1 MSVEAKP
8 VSFLINSRPENVSKS
23 NIESEV
29 FSTFYKKGLSVDS
42 DQDLPDIAAAVDVV
56 NNIVETELA
65 NKLEIPHP
73 LYLLRGQVASI
84 VVGAIADFKKAQV
97 DRKDK

>member
-29 FSTFYKKGLSVDS
+29 FSTFYRRGLSVDT
-42 DQDLPDIAAAVDVV
+42 DQDLPDIVAAVDIVDH
-56 NNIVETELA
+56 IVETELA
-65 NKLEIPHP
+65 KKLEIPYA
-73 LYLLRGQVASI
+73 LYSLRGQIASI
-84 VVGAIADFKKAQV
+84 VVTAIADFKKSQA
-97 DRKDK
+97 DRKDQ